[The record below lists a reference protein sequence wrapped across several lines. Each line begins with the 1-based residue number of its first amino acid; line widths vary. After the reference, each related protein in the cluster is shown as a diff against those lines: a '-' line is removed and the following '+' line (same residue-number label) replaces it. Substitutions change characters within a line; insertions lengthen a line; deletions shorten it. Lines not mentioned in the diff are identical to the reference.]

1 MNAARRSDWESVY
14 LGRREAQTSW
24 HRPHLD
30 ESLRLIGTLD
40 LAKDAALL
48 DAGGGRATLVDDLL
62 ERGFSDVSVL
72 DISSAALDEARAR
85 LGPRCARVHWIAG
98 DIRDV
103 EFPAARYALW
113 HDRALFHFL
122 VDAASRERYVA
133 QMARAVR
140 LGGYAVI
147 ATFAPDG
154 PERCS
159 GLPVERY
166 DAGALAAQFAPAFVK
181 LAESRELHRTPSGG
195 EQPFTYV
202 VLRRLDAVA
211 PQTIEQP

>member
-1 MNAARRSDWESVY
+1 MNAARRSEWESVY

-24 HRPHLD
+24 YRPHLD

-48 DAGGGRATLVDDLL
+48 DAGGGRATLADDLL
-62 ERGFSDVSVL
+62 ERGFSDISVL

-85 LGPRCARVHWIAG
+85 LGARGAQVHWIAG
-98 DIRDV
+98 DIREV
-103 EFPAARYALW
+103 ELPAARYALW

-122 VDAASRERYVA
+122 VDTASRERYVE
-133 QMARAVR
+133 QMKRAVKP
-140 LGGYAVI
+140 GGYAII
-147 ATFAPDG
+147 ATFALDG

-166 DAGALAAQFAPAFVK
+166 DADALAAQFAPAFVRI
-181 LAESRELHRTPSGG
+181 AESHELHRTPSGG

-202 VLRRLDAVA
+202 VLRRLEAA
-211 PQTIEQP
+211 EPKTIEQP